1 MSKNEHNLFSLGK
14 FLFEEALLAVLF
26 LWVLPQFNTRLPIWL
41 VIIIMLLYAIYY
53 CITSILIAKLS
64 KSRSIV
70 GIDAL
75 INSKCQT
82 VTNLSPDGYV
92 KVGNELWRACSLS
105 GDIGSG
111 NEVEIENVRG
121 LTLIV
126 KISDHNKIVN
136 RT

>member
-1 MSKNEHNLFSLGK
+1 MSKNARNLFSVGK
-14 FLFEEALLAVLF
+14 FLFEETLLAILF
-26 LWVLPQFNTRLPIWL
+26 FWILPQFDFHLPIWL
-41 VIIIMLLYAIYY
+41 VIVIMLLYAIYY
-53 CITSILIAKLS
+53 YITSILVAKLS

-111 NEVEIENVRG
+111 NEVEIKNVKG
-121 LTLIV
+121 LTLMV
-126 KISDHNKIVN
+126 KK
-136 RT
+136 